1 MTSRI
6 RSSWFMV
13 DEPGKMGFPVNSSPR
28 MQPAMR
34 QGTLISMECGVTALS
49 WHQQ

>member
-6 RSSWFMV
+6 LSSWFMV

-28 MQPAMR
+28 MQPAGW
-34 QGTLISMECGVTALS
+34 QH
-49 WHQQ
+49 HQHADQDSLARLAS